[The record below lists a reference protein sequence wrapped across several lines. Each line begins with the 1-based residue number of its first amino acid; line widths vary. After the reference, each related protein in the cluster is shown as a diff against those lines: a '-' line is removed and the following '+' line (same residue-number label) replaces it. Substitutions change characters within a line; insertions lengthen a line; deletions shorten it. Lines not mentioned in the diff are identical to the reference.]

1 MNPSGPKQNAI
12 SRKDQ
17 LKALWLNRVEMDTVT
32 WDDLATAIGHTAD
45 QYEKL
50 WQRMQSD
57 SKNPYKTFSPC
68 WAALPFF
75 GVAWAMARRMPA
87 YAVMMFIGMV
97 VISCIIPSSGAVLG
111 LALLVSFA
119 QKSVYLR
126 WLAVHIQHINHQGL
140 VGEAR
145 QQALQ
150 AVGGLD
156 AKSGW
161 ITAGVLLAVSA
172 LLAVGA
178 GFR

>member
-1 MNPSGPKQNAI
+1 MNPSGPNPNALPL
-12 SRKDQ
+12 KDK
-17 LKALWLNRVEMDTVT
+17 LKTLLLTKVDMSAIT
-32 WDDLATAIGHTAD
+32 WADLATAIGPNAD
-45 QYEKL
+45 KYEKL
-50 WQRMQSD
+50 WQRMHSD
-57 SKNPYKTFSPC
+57 SKNPFKTFSLC
-68 WAALPFF
+68 WSAIPFF
-75 GVAWAMARRMPA
+75 GVPWAVARKMPAWA
-87 YAVMMFIGMV
+87 VIMFVAMV
-97 VISCIIPSSGAVLG
+97 IAAFAIPSDAGALG
-111 LALLVSFA
+111 LAFALSVS
-119 QKSVYLR
+119 QKSMYLR
-126 WLAVHIQHINHQGL
+126 WLSAHIQHINHQGL